1 MAKFLVTSGV
11 TYKLEE
17 LIKGTEDRLILISPY
32 LQFSKRIKDN
42 IASLNILKR
51 DIRII
56 YRENKLQV
64 EESNWLEGQVGVRT
78 SICSTLHAKCYLNE
92 KEAIVTSMNLYTYS
106 QENNDEMGIY
116 VTKDEDPDLY
126 EAISNEAR
134 RLLRISDEIR
144 VSVKKVDKEI
154 EKKAD
159 KTISEI
165 VKTKKNSN
173 SKLLTTKEL
182 SQLTGLSS
190 RKVNS
195 WFTNNK
201 LMYKKD
207 EHWITTKKGKEIGGI
222 EKSGQYGKFVVW
234 PEEVASHLNE

>member
-56 YRENKLQV
+56 YRENKLKV

-116 VTKDEDPDLY
+116 VTKNEDPDLY
-126 EAISNEAR
+126 EEISNEAQ

-165 VKTKKNSN
+165 VKTKKNSI

-207 EHWITTKKGKEIGGI
+207 EDWITTKKGKEIGGI

>member
-56 YRENKLQV
+56 YRENKLKV

-116 VTKDEDPDLY
+116 VTKNEDPDLY
-126 EAISNEAR
+126 EEISNEAQ

-207 EHWITTKKGKEIGGI
+207 EDWITTKKGKEIGGI

>member
-116 VTKDEDPDLY
+116 VTKNEDPDLY
-126 EAISNEAR
+126 EEISNEAK

-201 LMYKKD
+201 LMYKKED
-207 EHWITTKKGKEIGGI
+207 DWITTKRGKEVGGI
-222 EKSGQYGKFVVW
+222 EKNG
-234 PEEVASHLNE
+234 

>member
-56 YRENKLQV
+56 YRENKLKV

-116 VTKDEDPDLY
+116 VTKNEDPDLY
-126 EAISNEAR
+126 EEISNEAQ

-207 EHWITTKKGKEIGGI
+207 EDWITTKKGKEIGGI

-234 PEEVASHLNE
+234 PEEVSSHLN

>member
-116 VTKDEDPDLY
+116 VTKNEDPDLY
-126 EAISNEAR
+126 EEISNEAQ

-207 EHWITTKKGKEIGGI
+207 EDWITTKKGKEIGGI